1 MQEKLNPTYNYAVK
15 AIKQAILES
24 QLRAAR
30 HVNEEQLALYFGIG
44 KYISD
49 NTREGQWGKGAIE
62 NISRQLSIEL
72 PGLKGFSAANLKFM
86 RLFFESWSDMLL
98 KSSAMAN
105 ELEVDNSL
113 AAANELTSPN
123 LAATATKTQQAVNQR
138 IITSGLAKAA
148 HPFPEFEMTWSDFF
162 ALGFTLHMEILFKTK
177 AIEERAFYI
186 HQAALYHWDK
196 YTLRDYLKADIFHH
210 QSALPNNF
218 PSTISAPR
226 QAMKAMRMFKDEY
239 MLDFINVEQ
248 LSEREE
254 DIDEAVIEQEIVQNV
269 KNFIIEFGRSFTY
282 KGSQVH
288 YDKLGQDHWV
298 DLLFFNRELQA
309 LVVVELKKGTFK
321 PAYLGQ
327 LAAYLR
333 VLDDEEKLPN
343 ENPSIGIIL
352 CKDANKAYVEYVLQ
366 DYNKPMGVATYK
378 LRQEQLK
385 DVLPDEEEMRK
396 LL

>member
-1 MQEKLNPTYNYAVK
+1 MQEKLNPTYNYAVQ

-72 PGLKGFSAANLKFM
+72 PGLKGYSATNLRYM
-86 RLFFESWSDMLL
+86 RIFYEAWSGLD
-98 KSSAMAN
+98 KSSATAD
-105 ELEVDNSL
+105 ELGKGKSSATADEF
-113 AAANELTSPN
+113 AMHT
-123 LAATATKTQQAVNQR
+123 LAATAAELQQAANQS
-138 IITSGLAKAA
+138 ITTSSLAKAA

-162 ALGFTLHMEILFKTK
+162 ALGFTLHMEILSKTNTL
-177 AIEERAFYI
+177 EERAFYI
-186 HQAALYHWDK
+186 HQAAIYHWDK

-218 PSTISAPR
+218 PSTIPTPR
-226 QAMKAMRMFKDEY
+226 QAMKAIRMFKDEY

-248 LSEREE
+248 LGEREE
-254 DIDEAVIEQEIVQNV
+254 DIDETIIEKEIVQNV

-385 DVLPDEEEMRK
+385 EVLPDEEEMRK

>member
-1 MQEKLNPTYNYAVK
+1 MQEKLNPTYNYAVQ

-123 LAATATKTQQAVNQR
+123 LAATATKIQQAVNQR
-138 IITSGLAKAA
+138 IITSSLAKAA

-177 AIEERAFYI
+177 TIEERAFYI

-343 ENPSIGIIL
+343 ENPSIGIII